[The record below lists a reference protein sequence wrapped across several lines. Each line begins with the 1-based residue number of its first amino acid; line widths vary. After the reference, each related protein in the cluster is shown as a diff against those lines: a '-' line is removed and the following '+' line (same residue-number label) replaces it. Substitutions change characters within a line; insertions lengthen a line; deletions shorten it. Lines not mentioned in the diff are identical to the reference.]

1 MLGLR
6 LDAETERRLTELA
19 QRRGCSKSAITRE
32 ALLEYLERQATPEEA
47 RRQSAL
53 VALADRDEDWLLDQ
67 DESGWR

>member
-32 ALLEYLERQATPEEA
+32 ALLAYLERQATPEEA

-53 VALADRDEDWLLDQ
+53 VAQADRDEDWLLDQ